1 MLEVIISPS
10 ENGGICLVVPACE
23 LPIEEIARRDLPA
36 GTPYKIVP
44 RDALPSDWSFFD
56 SWEADFS
63 SPDGFAIGLDAWNLE
78 KGVVQ

>member
-10 ENGGICLVVPACE
+10 ENGGIILTVPACD
-23 LPIEEIARRDLPA
+23 LPIEEIARRDLPE

-44 RDALPSDWSFFD
+44 RSSLPSDWDFFE

-63 SPDGFAIGLDAWNLE
+63 SPDGFAIGFNAWNIE
-78 KGVVQ
+78 KGIEQ